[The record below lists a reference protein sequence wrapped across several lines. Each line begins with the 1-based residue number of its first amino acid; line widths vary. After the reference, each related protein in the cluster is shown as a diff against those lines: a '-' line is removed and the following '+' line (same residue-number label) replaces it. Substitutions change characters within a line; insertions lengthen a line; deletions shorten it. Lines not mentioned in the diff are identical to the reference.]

1 MIKVFC
7 DKCGKEITDHANA
20 VPKRATDGRGAVLFD
35 CGTDL
40 YCDECMKDDLT
51 CGFKVGGTVITSAG
65 KEKMIMKEMT
75 LKEIQKALGYEVKVV
90 AEKPRKKFDGI
101 EIGEIITVADTDF
114 IVLDKT
120 DDEAI
125 CLTKDFVYTDTQFD
139 NNTNNYANS
148 SIRKKSNKKFAQKLI
163 DEVGKRGLCDIEL
176 DLLSLDGLDEY
187 GTVTDKVGLLT
198 VDMYR
203 KYNRIIEMYLVK
215 DWWWLAT
222 PWSTP
227 HRGYNSSVCGV
238 SYDGAVDGSYCHYH
252 GGVRPFCIFSS
263 SIF

>member
-1 MIKVFC
+1 
-7 DKCGKEITDHANA
+7 
-20 VPKRATDGRGAVLFD
+20 
-35 CGTDL
+35 
-40 YCDECMKDDLT
+40 
-51 CGFKVGGTVITSAG
+51 
-65 KEKMIMKEMT
+65 MKEMT
-75 LKEIQKALGYEVKVV
+75 LKEIQKALGYKVKVV
-90 AEKPRKKFDGI
+90 SEKPRKKFDDI
-101 EIGEIITVADTDF
+101 KVGEIITVAETDF

-120 DDEAI
+120 DDEVI
-125 CLTKDFVYTDTQFD
+125 CLTKDLVFITQFD
-139 NNTNNYANS
+139 SSINNYANS
-148 SIRKKSNKKFAQKLI
+148 SIRKKLNKEFAQKLT

-203 KYNRIIEMYLVK
+203 KYNRIIERYPVD

-227 HRGYNSSVCGV
+227 HRSYDSVVCSV
-238 SYDGAVDGSYCHYH
+238 RNDGAVDCHYCRISD
-252 GGVRPFCIFSS
+252 GVRPFCIFSS